1 MTCGGDSFDWG
12 AVAPRIV
19 NPTKVEI
26 IELLRIERRPLSAT
40 RMEKLIGDPEL
51 TVGQLHY
58 HCDTLLK
65 AGVLKRADAVA
76 RGVGRGAANER
87 FYCLAPQG

>member
-1 MTCGGDSFDWG
+1 MTTCGGGGGFDWS
-12 AVAPRIV
+12 AVASRIV
-19 NPTKVEI
+19 NPTKVTI
-26 IELLRIERRPLSAT
+26 IELLLTERRPLSAT
-40 RMEKLIGDPEL
+40 RMEKLIDDPEY

-65 AGVLKRADAVA
+65 AGVLKL
-76 RGVGRGAANER
+76 VGNVSSGAANEK